1 MRVLATVSRRPV
13 LVVLVIC
20 LLAVWPFVSRPGLPQ
35 ATDAELHIFRLA
47 ELSRLIRGGEFY
59 PRWAPNF
66 YYGYG
71 YPIFNYY
78 APLTYYLG
86 LPIELLP
93 GLDAVSGVKFV
104 FVLGIL
110 LAGWGMFGFVAENW
124 GDPAGYIAAA
134 VYLYTPY
141 IQYVDPHARGDLAE
155 AFSFALFPLTL
166 WSLDRLRR
174 QAGPARFI
182 LATLLVAAII
192 LCHNLMAMLF
202 FGLLLGWALWQLF
215 FRQPNTINVPCFIM
229 PLVAG
234 VGLAAFFWLPVAL
247 EQNAVNLS
255 TLIGDG
261 GHFDFRNHFLTIRE
275 LIRFSPRLDWGATE
289 PEFAL
294 NLGVGQ
300 WLLAGLGIVGWRIG
314 RRQSLTFFVV
324 GLAFLLF
331 LMQAVSTPLWELV
344 PLLPFLQF
352 PWRLLGPA
360 AALLA
365 IVAGGGVGLLVEN
378 SQLPLR
384 QWLPAGAI
392 TLVLLFALPLSQVPP
407 WPADFGGT
415 NIPAL
420 TRIELLGRWLG
431 TTSTADFVPATV
443 DVLPRRNDALIEQLL
458 ANQQPIDRVNRLSLP
473 EVTTVTSEEIS
484 PLHFRYRVASEREFR
499 LRLFLFAFP
508 GWQATIDGKV
518 VAGEIGRPEGFLV
531 VVVPAGNHIVEVQ
544 FVNTPARQ
552 LAWLLSGLSLV
563 VTLFMAWRQRRDPL
577 PTLPPAQVATIN
589 PLPMVIIILATH
601 WLWLQPAGLL
611 HDQSTGREVIP
622 AGHPH
627 FANLGGQVALL
638 AYDAPQQAR
647 PGQTIPITLYWKA
660 EQPLTINYQSFVHL
674 LWPDGTIIT
683 QSDKLNPGEF
693 PTEWWPTD
701 KYVRD
706 VHELLI
712 PANVPAGAYS
722 LSAGLWV
729 QSEGWRLPLLNPVG
743 QQVGDNIILFQ
754 LEVGE

>member
-1 MRVLATVSRRPV
+1 M
-13 LVVLVIC
+13 
-20 LLAVWPFVSRPGLPQ
+20 SRPGLPQ
-35 ATDAELHIFRLA
+35 ATDAELHVFRLA

-86 LPIELLP
+86 LPVELLP
-93 GLDAVSGVKFV
+93 GLDAVAGVKFV

-124 GDPAGYIAAA
+124 GVPAGYIATA
-134 VYLYTPY
+134 VYLYAPY
-141 IQYVDPHARGDLAE
+141 LQYVDPHARGDLAE
-155 AFSFALFPLTL
+155 AFSFALFPLAL

-174 QAGPARFI
+174 QAGPPRFI
-182 LATLLVAAII
+182 LAALLVAAII
-192 LCHNLMAMLF
+192 LCHNLMAMVF
-202 FGLLLGWALWQLF
+202 FGLLLAWALWQLF
-215 FRQPNTINVPCFIM
+215 FRQPNTVNTPCFVI
-229 PLVAG
+229 PLVMG

-247 EQNAVNLS
+247 EQKAVNLV

-275 LIRFSPRLDWGATE
+275 LFRLSPPLDWGATE

-300 WLLAGLGIVGWRIG
+300 WLLTGLGIGVWLTGRITP
-314 RRQSLTFFVV
+314 RRSLTFFVLS
-324 GLAFLLF
+324 LALLLF
-331 LMQAVSTPLWELV
+331 LLQAVSSPLWEIV

-360 AALLA
+360 AAMMA
-365 IVAGGGVGLLVEN
+365 IVAGGGLGAFSEN
-378 SQLPLR
+378 SQLPLGR
-384 QWLPAGAI
+384 WLPAGAI
-392 TLVLLFALPLSQVPP
+392 GLVLLLALPLSQLPP

-415 NIPAL
+415 DIPAL
-420 TRIELLGRWLG
+420 TRIELQGRWLG

-443 DVLPRRNDALIEQLL
+443 DVLPRRNDGLIDQLL
-458 ANQQPIDRVNRLSLP
+458 ANQKSIDRVNRLSLP
-473 EVTTVTSEEIS
+473 DVATVINEEIS
-484 PLHFRYRVASEREFR
+484 PLHFRYAIASEREFR

-508 GWQATIDGKV
+508 GWQAKIDGQV
-518 VAGEIGRPEGFLV
+518 VETEVGRPEGFLV
-531 VVVPAGNHIVEVQ
+531 VPVPAGTHTVDVQ

-552 LAWLLSGLSLV
+552 LAWLLSGLSLLA
-563 VTLFMAWRQRRDPL
+563 TLFLAWQQKRDDLAPRPANQRAIISPL
-577 PTLPPAQVATIN
+577 PVVAA
-589 PLPMVIIILATH
+589 ILAIH

-611 HDQSTGREVIP
+611 HHQSSGREVIP
-622 AGHPH
+622 AEHPI
-627 FANLGGQVALL
+627 FADLGGQVALL
-638 AYDAPQQAR
+638 AYDAPEVAR

-660 EQPLTINYQSFVHL
+660 EQPLAINYQVFVHL
-674 LWPDGTIIT
+674 LWADGTIIT

-706 VHELLI
+706 RHQLEI
-712 PANVPAGAYS
+712 PADVPAGAYA
-722 LSAGLWV
+722 LSVGLWV
-729 QSEGWRLPLLNPVG
+729 QDEGWRLPVLGPAG

-754 LEVGE
+754 LEVRD